1 MSACASGDLSSVKC
15 VNILN
20 MFKLLRK
27 YTKDGWWATLLGPF
41 FTVMEVYV
49 AARIPLVMSDI
60 IDKGIYALNG
70 DLNYI
75 WSKGLQMV
83 GLALLGVLF
92 GTCSGLFSSIAST
105 RFIRNIRFAMF
116 SKIQEYSFEN
126 IEKYPVPTVVMRLTT
141 DMRMLR
147 MAYVSIVRMLI
158 RAPFNL
164 ILSAYFVFTMN
175 PSLAMIFA
183 LAIPILFVGLIL
195 IHVRAHPRFRQM
207 MLKFDALDANLEE
220 NIDGIRV
227 VKTFV
232 REGYENEKFDRSS
245 EAVMKAQRH
254 AENIVILNR
263 PFFELVMYACMI
275 AIAWFGGKDV
285 IAERM
290 TTGNFM
296 AYLSYIRAILF
307 SLLMISNVYL
317 QIVMAQTSVD
327 RANEIL
333 DEVPKVRDEGAD
345 ESLKVEEGSIEFRNV
360 SFKYS
365 DDAEKPVLSDINLK
379 IESGEVI
386 GILGPTGS
394 SKSTLVQLIPRLYD
408 ASEGEVLVD
417 GHNVK
422 EYKLFNLREAVAMVL
437 QKNTLF
443 SGTIEENMKW
453 GKPDATHEEVV
464 EACTYAQANDFIEAM
479 PKKYDTDLGQGG
491 VNVSGGQKQRLCIA
505 RALLKRPRI
514 IILDDSTSA
523 VDTDTDHRIQLALK
537 EKLSG
542 MTTIIIAQRVASV
555 KEADRIIMMNDGKI
569 EDIGNHD
576 ELMKRNEV
584 YRDLYNT
591 QMEGA
596 LE

>member
-1 MSACASGDLSSVKC
+1 
-15 VNILN
+15 
-20 MFKLLRK
+20 MFTLLK
-27 YTKDGWWATLLGPF
+27 KFTKDGWWAALLGPL
-41 FTVMEVYV
+41 FTVAEVIV
-49 AARIPLVMSDI
+49 DALIPLIMSDI
-60 IDKGIYALNG
+60 IDEGIYALGG
-70 DLNYI
+70 DMNYI
-75 WSKGLQMV
+75 FNKGVQMV
-83 GLALLGVLF
+83 LLALAGAFF
-92 GTCSGLFSSIAST
+92 GAASGLFSSIAST
-105 RFIRNIRFAMF
+105 RFIRNIRTAMF

-164 ILSAYFVFTMN
+164 MISAYFVFTLN
-175 PSLAMIFA
+175 RKLAGVFA
-183 LAIPILFVGLIL
+183 IAIPILGFGLIM
-195 IHVRAHPRFRQM
+195 IYIKAHPRFRQM
-207 MLKFDALDANLEE
+207 MLKFDAMDANLEE

-232 REGYENEKFDRSS
+232 RESYENEKFVNSS
-245 EAVMKAQRH
+245 SSVTRAQRH
-254 AENIVILNR
+254 AENVVIINR
-263 PFFELVMYACMI
+263 PFFEFVMYGCMI
-275 AIAWFGGKDV
+275 AVSWIGGNDV
-285 IAERM
+285 IAGTM
-290 TTGNFM
+290 STGNFM

-307 SLLMISNVYL
+307 SLLMISNVFL
-317 QIVMAQTSVD
+317 QVVMAQASVD

-333 DEVPKVRDEGAD
+333 DEEPSITDKDCD
-345 ESLKVEEGSIEFRNV
+345 PNLMVEEGSIEFRNV

-365 DDAEKPVLSDINLK
+365 ADAEKDVLSDVDLK
-379 IESGEVI
+379 IKPGEVI

-394 SKSTLVQLIPRLYD
+394 SKTTLVQLIPRLYD
-408 ASEGEVLVD
+408 ATKGDVFVG

-422 EYKLFNLREAVAMVL
+422 EYKLNNLRDAVAMVL

-453 GKPDATHEEVV
+453 GKPDATHEEIV
-464 EACTYAQANDFIEAM
+464 EACKYAQADDFIMQM
-479 PKKYDTDLGQGG
+479 PKQYQTDLGQGG

-505 RALLKRPRI
+505 RALLKQPKI

-537 EKLSG
+537 EKLG
-542 MTTIIIAQRVASV
+542 NMTTIIIAQRVNSV
-555 KEADRIIMMNDGKI
+555 KEADRIIIMNDGRI
-569 EDIGNHD
+569 EDIGNHN
-576 ELMKRNEV
+576 ELLKRNEV